1 MSDTGP
7 GMIKAEEFCL
17 LQRKSETEE
26 VVQSMASG
34 LVHFHM
40 GGMLAGEPFAMSKNW
55 LVLGR
60 AVSPQ
65 STRPQML
72 KHQEHRKQEN
82 VEGKDRSCVC
92 LL

>member
-7 GMIKAEEFCL
+7 GMIKAEDFCL
-17 LQRKSETEE
+17 LQCKGEIEE
-26 VVQSMASG
+26 VVQSMGSG

-40 GGMLAGEPFAMSKNW
+40 GGMRAGESFAVSKNW

-72 KHQEHRKQEN
+72 KHQEHRK
-82 VEGKDRSCVC
+82 
-92 LL
+92 